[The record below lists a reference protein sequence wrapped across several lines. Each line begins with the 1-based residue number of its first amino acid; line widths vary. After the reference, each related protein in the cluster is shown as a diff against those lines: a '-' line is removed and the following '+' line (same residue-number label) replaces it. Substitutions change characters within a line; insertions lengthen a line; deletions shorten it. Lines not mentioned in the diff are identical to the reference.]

1 MGRQSVRGEADGMGG
16 AARGGTMDEVFFA
29 VKRAFHASLR
39 VTRRALAAL
48 GLTAARFD
56 LLLALYEGEEDG
68 TKQRELVRD
77 LGVSASVV
85 SRMLKA
91 LEGLGLVSRWSDCC
105 DRRRRWV
112 MLTAEG
118 LSRVR
123 LLEWRC
129 MRSGQAKLAV
139 DSALAGKRW
148 YSPAACAAATKSAL
162 DMLWGMRGAW
172 GDTSRRYVRWRLGGI
187 AW

>member
-1 MGRQSVRGEADGMGG
+1 
-16 AARGGTMDEVFFA
+16 MDEVFFSL
-29 VKRAFHASLR
+29 KRAFHASLR

-56 LLLALYEGEEDG
+56 LLYAIYEGEEDG
-68 TKQRELVRD
+68 TPQRDLVGD
-77 LGVSASVV
+77 LGVSAPVV

-91 LEGLGLVSRWSDCC
+91 LEELGLVARWTASM
-105 DRRRRWV
+105 DRRCRWV
-112 MLTAEG
+112 RLTPEG

-129 MRSGQAKLAV
+129 IRSGQAKLAV
-139 DSALAGKRW
+139 DAALAGKRW
-148 YSPAACAAATKSAL
+148 YSPSACAAATKSAL
-162 DMLWGMRGAW
+162 EMLWGMRGAW
-172 GDTSRRYVRWRLGGI
+172 GDTSRRYVRWRWGVGI